1 MDLEKRYG
9 KGSWALVTGATGG
22 IGEAFCRQLAQI
34 GFNIV
39 LVGRSKESL
48 AESENRVKEANKNIK
63 TMTVQAD
70 LGQTMDPKFY
80 QDIYQQLEKIDVS
93 IVVNNAGSGT
103 SSFFEQT
110 EPEEHLTN
118 IRVNAGAS
126 AMLTHALINKLLARK
141 DRSAI
146 INVSSTGHNSPL
158 PYLGVYPATKRFLTF
173 FSYSLHDNYSHKID
187 VQNLTPAWVSTKIAG
202 FIKGPSVITADEC
215 VKGSLRNLGYE
226 VACTPAPAHSLI
238 GFIMHTTFR
247 FFYPMWVGVVVSA
260 SEKLALRTYMKK
272 NEAAKQQKKN
282 D

>member
-9 KGSWALVTGATGG
+9 KGSWAVVTGATGG
-22 IGEAFCRQLAQI
+22 IGEAFCRQLAQL

-48 AESENRVKEANKNIK
+48 VESENRVKEANKNVK
-63 TMTVQAD
+63 TMTLQAD
-70 LGQTMDPKFY
+70 LGKTMDPKFY
-80 QDIYQQLEKIDVS
+80 EDISKQLEKVDVS
-93 IVVNNAGSGT
+93 ILVNNAGSGT

-118 IRVNAGAS
+118 IRVNAGAP
-126 AMLTHALINKLLARK
+126 AMLTHALINKLLGRK

-146 INVSSTGHNSPL
+146 INVSSVGHNSPL

-202 FIKGPSVITADEC
+202 FIKGTSVITADEC
-215 VKGSLRNLGYE
+215 VKGSLRNLGYD
-226 VACTPAPAHSLI
+226 VACTPAPLHSLI
-238 GFIMHTTFR
+238 GLIMHTTYR
-247 FFYPMWVGVVVSA
+247 FCYPLWKATAVAA

-272 NEAAKQQKKN
+272 NEKAKQQKK
-282 D
+282 DD